1 MNGKDLR
8 LGLVALAAALWA
20 LWPSWLDP
28 RLAPS
33 NFGDLFA
40 FHQPMRHLA
49 AEALQQGRLPFWNP
63 FIFSGLPLLA
73 NPQAALFYPVSALG
87 FVLPLTP
94 ALSWDFLLHLCW
106 AMLGV
111 ALLARRARLPA
122 AAAWTAALIYGLSPF
137 LVFRITEGIPTLL
150 AALAWA
156 PWCWLAWASGRAGW
170 LGLVWALQ
178 LLSGHGQF
186 LIVNAAGMGLWALV
200 SSKNLKAGLGTTFK
214 LLREGAW
221 ALALTAAQWE
231 PTREFLA
238 HSVRR
243 SWPRA
248 YALGYSLD
256 LASLSS
262 LWSPSSGGDPMLGT
276 WAGPASVFFE
286 TRALF
291 VGLAGLLLA
300 VYGLALKRRRAAAL
314 ALFAAGVLL
323 ALGANSP
330 LYRAAEPLLGS
341 LRTPSRWLLLSLWA
355 LTLCAAAGAARLA
368 RLPRRGAAAAAAVF
382 LVVLVELGA
391 RDARYLSASPAEPFV
406 RASPSFAETFGGQ
419 PYRLITAPG
428 LANPDKTAL
437 YHALNA
443 NGYDAF
449 YLDGYPQYAARAEGA
464 PAADGS
470 RVYMTR
476 LGSPELERLSV
487 AYRVNENGT
496 RELDRGALPLAYFV
510 DAEGKPSGASPVL
523 SVERPELWSVRG
535 FWPPKSARLVLS
547 QPLYPGWRA
556 WLDGRPAELSLYD
569 GLLQSAAR
577 AGELRRFELDVRF
590 TPTLWPLLVLA
601 TALAWGAWAAAA
613 GWGSVW

>member
-28 RLAPS
+28 RLSPA
-33 NFGDLFA
+33 NFGDLFT

-63 FIFSGLPLLA
+63 YIFSGLPLLA

-111 ALLARRARLPA
+111 ALLVRQARLPA
-122 AAAWTAALIYGLSPF
+122 AAAWTAALLYALSPF
-137 LVFRITEGIPTLL
+137 LIFRVTEGIPTLL

-156 PWCWLAWASGRAGW
+156 PWCWLAWASGRYGW

-200 SSKNLKAGLGTTFK
+200 SPRRLRRLAV
-214 LLREGAW
+214 LLREGLW

-238 HSVRR
+238 LSVRR

-256 LASLSS
+256 WASLSS
-262 LWSPSSGGDPMLGT
+262 LWSPSAAGDPLRGG
-276 WAGPASVFFE
+276 WAGPPSVFFE
-286 TRALF
+286 TRALC
-291 VGLAGLLLA
+291 VGLAGLALA
-300 VYGLALKRRRAAAL
+300 IYGLSLKRRRAATL
-314 ALFAAGVLL
+314 ALLAAGVLL

-330 LYRAAEPLLGS
+330 VYRAAEPLLAS

-355 LTLCAAAGAARLA
+355 LTLAAAAGAARLA
-368 RLPRRGAAAAAAVF
+368 RLPRRGAAAAAAAF

-391 RDARYLSASPAEPFV
+391 RDARYLSAAPAQPFV
-406 RASPSFAETFGGQ
+406 RPSASFAEAFGGQ
-419 PYRLITAPG
+419 PFRLVTSPG
-428 LANPDKTAL
+428 LANPNKTAY

-449 YLDGYPQYAARAEGA
+449 YLDGYPQYAARAQGA

-470 RVYMTR
+470 RVFMTR
-476 LGSPELERLSV
+476 LGSPELERLGV
-487 AYRVNENGT
+487 AYRINADGT
-496 RELDRGALPLAYFV
+496 RELDRRALPLAFFT
-510 DAEGKPSGASPVL
+510 DAAGKPSGAPPVL
-523 SVERPELWSVRG
+523 SLEGPELWTVRG
-535 FWPPKSARLVLS
+535 FWPQGAARLVLS

-556 WLDGRPAELSLYD
+556 WLDGKPAALSLYD
-569 GLLQSAAR
+569 GLLQSVAR
-577 AGELRRFELDVRF
+577 AGDLKRFELDARF
-590 TPTLWPLLVLA
+590 TPTLWPALVIA
-601 TALAWGAWAAAA
+601 TLLAWGAWAAAA
-613 GWGSVW
+613 GWGVVW